1 MTADVKLTALTT
13 VDDAIMHMQR
23 GNAVVAFTSIK
34 SGASYS
40 YNIKESNNGRAFYVT
55 LLTAGSPAYLGSII
69 EGQFKHTDKSRLS
82 TQAPAFRAFA
92 YVWAA
97 LAEYRMLA
105 ARLPKQ
111 NESVSIIEDV
121 YVMPAWMQCVLPCPD
136 YSDKRAG
143 GRRQKT

>member
-97 LAEYRMLA
+97 LAEYRMPQQVTIVAADFASGVDVQPVRLA
-105 ARLPKQ
+105 EILQ
-111 NESVSIIEDV
+111 
-121 YVMPAWMQCVLPCPD
+121 
-136 YSDKRAG
+136 
-143 GRRQKT
+143 